1 MYRSLPPW
9 QDESSIPHPAPRSKP
24 IYPTW
29 NLDSTAGNTLTASVP
44 TVASQRT
51 PCLAVAEPNA
61 GDDFS
66 ADHIQSTESLRPLS
80 AAPHVQK
87 PEPMASISGGV
98 DRIPAQGNGRR
109 MVALRE
115 ELLTAWN
122 AAIDEGAES
131 GTYTLGKT
139 VRQFE
144 QMVEQAWATPG
155 SDPLHAMMV
164 NSGTAALYGALVGCG
179 IKPGDVVIVP
189 AMTFI
194 STALACA
201 WVGATPIFV
210 DVTPG
215 TWTLSL
221 DAVRQFLVERA
232 DLRPRIRA
240 IIPVHLYGTMMPEM
254 AELADLA
261 REEDWKVI
269 EDASQAHGAQL
280 RVGNETYFAGTLSH
294 VGCFSMNGVKNAGVA
309 EDGGCLLTRDPQM
322 ADFLRLW
329 RDVGRKAGDR
339 YGFHVPGVRG
349 RMGTFNAACGMAQF
363 RHLDKWNQQRR
374 EIAARYTKA
383 INEAGSPLITPVVPD
398 GIDPCWYKYVIVAG
412 TPEER
417 ERIETCLQD
426 AGVETE
432 HSYPLALP
440 DQPVYQSGQL
450 PCAVAGDLVVARHL
464 AACGTCLPIYPELTE
479 TEQQRVIEAVQE
491 ASNGLGSRIVP
502 SALMWAAVEGRG

>member
-215 TWTLSL
+215 T
-221 DAVRQFLVERA
+221 
-232 DLRPRIRA
+232 
-240 IIPVHLYGTMMPEM
+240 
-254 AELADLA
+254 
-261 REEDWKVI
+261 
-269 EDASQAHGAQL
+269 
-280 RVGNETYFAGTLSH
+280 
-294 VGCFSMNGVKNAGVA
+294 
-309 EDGGCLLTRDPQM
+309 
-322 ADFLRLW
+322 
-329 RDVGRKAGDR
+329 
-339 YGFHVPGVRG
+339 
-349 RMGTFNAACGMAQF
+349 
-363 RHLDKWNQQRR
+363 
-374 EIAARYTKA
+374 
-383 INEAGSPLITPVVPD
+383 
-398 GIDPCWYKYVIVAG
+398 
-412 TPEER
+412 
-417 ERIETCLQD
+417 
-426 AGVETE
+426 
-432 HSYPLALP
+432 
-440 DQPVYQSGQL
+440 
-450 PCAVAGDLVVARHL
+450 
-464 AACGTCLPIYPELTE
+464 
-479 TEQQRVIEAVQE
+479 
-491 ASNGLGSRIVP
+491 
-502 SALMWAAVEGRG
+502 